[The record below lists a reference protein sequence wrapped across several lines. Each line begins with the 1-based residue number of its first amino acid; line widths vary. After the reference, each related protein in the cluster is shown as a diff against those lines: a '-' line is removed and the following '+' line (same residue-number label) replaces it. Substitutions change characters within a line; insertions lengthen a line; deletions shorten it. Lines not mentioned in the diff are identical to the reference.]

1 MISMIMVGIAIAG
14 IVSGFGDKAVSLGE
28 AAQNKLVV
36 DDVVKVPGS
45 MKQFIV
51 FLAMVS
57 LGCVLFNIIAGDDEG
72 SFYSSAKNVWRAELE
87 IAKQ

>member
-14 IVSGFGDKAVSLGE
+14 IVSGFGE

-45 MKQFIV
+45 K
-51 FLAMVS
+51 
-57 LGCVLFNIIAGDDEG
+57 
-72 SFYSSAKNVWRAELE
+72 
-87 IAKQ
+87 

>member
-1 MISMIMVGIAIAG
+1 MKQLIVMISMIMVGIAIAG

-45 MKQFIV
+45 K
-51 FLAMVS
+51 
-57 LGCVLFNIIAGDDEG
+57 
-72 SFYSSAKNVWRAELE
+72 
-87 IAKQ
+87 